1 MKYIITAIVAGA
13 LTFGVM
19 GCGKAELQ
27 KKDAELAKLTEQ
39 VTTLKAEC
47 DKVTADIT
55 AAKAECEALKAAA
68 ETAKKPLNKLGGKP
82 TGSRSR

>member
-1 MKYIITAIVAGA
+1 MKYIITALVAGA
-13 LTFGVM
+13 LSLGVM

-68 ETAKKPLNKLGGKP
+68 EATAKPAAKVVPPKKAK
-82 TGSRSR
+82 SVR